1 MTTVYDMS
9 KVSLYRVRL
18 DQKDYRWIAV
28 TKDDNEAIELC
39 RAIVRLEREG
49 HVVQDVFEVNPNG
62 VSVAMNL
69 RGFKEFRQ
77 AEKEPETK
85 VVDAMFRSYCASG
98 AYLDS
103 HCKVD
108 LCSHRVLDV
117 ETCGAIA
124 DDDEISE
131 CDVILCDE
139 DGEEH
144 EYEVILLDDECEYGL
159 EPGGR
164 VFEALKKACKEHT
177 LPDFFWKCPD
187 KDAKT
192 LDDAFHYL
200 KKGVLAEYLASADL
214 DVLLT
219 VLDKRTVS
227 CEPEYR
233 LPELLME
240 KFKYM
245 TSKKFNEMYEIFAKS
260 SDNFTRY

>member
-9 KVSLYRVRL
+9 EASLYRVRL

-85 VVDAMFRSYCASG
+85 VVDAMFRRYCASG

-108 LCSHRVLDV
+108 LCSHRVFDV
-117 ETCGAIA
+117 EICGAIA
-124 DDDEISE
+124 DDDEIGE
-131 CDVILCDE
+131 CDVALRDE
-139 DGEEH
+139 DGKEH
-144 EYEVILLDDECEYGL
+144 EHEVILLDDECECGL
-159 EPGGR
+159 EPGGLI
-164 VFEALKKACKEHT
+164 FEAMKKACKEHT
-177 LPDFFWKCPD
+177 LPNFFWKCPD

-192 LDDAFHYL
+192 LDDAFRYL
-200 KKGVLAEYLASADL
+200 KQGVLAEYLASTDV
-214 DVLLT
+214 DVLIT
-219 VLDKRTVS
+219 VLGKRTVS
-227 CEPEYR
+227 QEPEYR
-233 LPELLME
+233 FSELLME
-240 KFKYM
+240 KFKHM
-245 TSKKFNEMYEIFAKS
+245 SAKKFNEMYESFAKS
-260 SDNFTRY
+260 SDNFTHY